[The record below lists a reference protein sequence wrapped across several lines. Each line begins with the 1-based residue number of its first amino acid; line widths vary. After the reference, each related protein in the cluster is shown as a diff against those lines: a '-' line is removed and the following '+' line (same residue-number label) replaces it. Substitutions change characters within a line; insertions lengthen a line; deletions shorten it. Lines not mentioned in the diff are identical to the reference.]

1 MGYRCQRVRWS
12 NVMQL
17 TAYMYTRSDVR
28 HAVSTRYLPKH
39 HNCISNAWTP
49 NNDCWYKWSVWLKP
63 NIPNLEFGLISCV
76 HGYVVNLQLPELKKR
91 YYYSNEI
98 LRRQPNKILHIFW
111 WRLYFFRWKTWT
123 NVYDTIRRGW
133 GMFAWLCIYA
143 CSSCVLNLLACLP
156 KLPFVKT
163 VSSFSMHMSVWP
175 SDICVYIF
183 SDIYASLHKF
193 THSKLDSFNL
203 CAFLYICCVKFFQSI
218 VYMHLHTI

>member
-1 MGYRCQRVRWS
+1 
-12 NVMQL
+12 MQL

-76 HGYVVNLQLPELKKR
+76 HGYVVNFYLPEPKKR

-98 LRRQPNKILHIFW
+98 LRRQLNKILHISW
-111 WRLYFFRWKTWT
+111 WRLYFFRRKTST

-133 GMFAWLCIYA
+133 GMFAWLSIYA
-143 CSSCVLNLLACLP
+143 YSSCVLILHP
-156 KLPFVKT
+156 
-163 VSSFSMHMSVWP
+163 SVQKSTLWH
-175 SDICVYIF
+175 F
-183 SDIYASLHKF
+183 KF
-193 THSKLDSFNL
+193 TLWQNCKWTHLQFCHLQFCRFATLSITGSHTLT
-203 CAFLYICCVKFFQSI
+203 FFQTLYNTTSLL
-218 VYMHLHTI
+218 VREEKDVSALRVLSSGKWQ